1 MGRNCLAVELE
12 SPNFAVKLNYV
23 VIMTD
28 YEYIIQQV
36 KRFHFTGWD
45 DEELRKCVD
54 MLIGLTHEELFSLYT
69 SKWLKGDKVMR
80 EEVFKCM
87 YADKIG
93 KREERIKNL
102 STDELIEEFK
112 DKTSGNVSLIRNEM
126 KYRYKENIG
135 DDRIKITI
143 AFKESS
149 VGDQAWIEH
158 QERKEMYVTNKI
170 KK

>member
-1 MGRNCLAVELE
+1 
-12 SPNFAVKLNYV
+12 
-23 VIMTD
+23 MTD
-28 YEYIIQQV
+28 YEYIYQQI
-36 KRFHFTGWD
+36 KKAHYSGWD

-54 MLIGLTHEELFSLYT
+54 MLIGLTHEQLFSLYT
-69 SKWLKGDKVMR
+69 SKWLKGDKIMR
-80 EEVFKCM
+80 NEVFKCI

-112 DKTSGNVSLIRNEM
+112 DKKSGNVSLIRNEM
-126 KYRYKENIG
+126 KYRYRENIG

-149 VGDQAWIEH
+149 VADQAWIEH
-158 QERKEMYVTNKI
+158 QERKEMYGVQ
-170 KK
+170 KKNA

>member
-1 MGRNCLAVELE
+1 MIDFDYILQQAKKAYYSGW
-12 SPNFAVKLNYV
+12 
-23 VIMTD
+23 TD
-28 YEYIIQQV
+28 E
-36 KRFHFTGWD
+36 K
-45 DEELRKCVD
+45 LRKCVN

-80 EEVFKCM
+80 EEVF
-87 YADKIG
+87 DKIG

>member
-1 MGRNCLAVELE
+1 
-12 SPNFAVKLNYV
+12 
-23 VIMTD
+23 MTD
-28 YEYIIQQV
+28 FDYIYQQV
-36 KRFHFTGWD
+36 KLAHHKGWND
-45 DEELRKCVD
+45 KELRKCVD